1 MLPSRTAVTMP
12 PVPTTGPGRSTKR
25 VLGAGRSL
33 LAAALCAQVAHVVL
47 YGSIFPT
54 AGAHEY
60 FRWYIPLVAVL
71 SLCGLA
77 LVPVSIA
84 ASVLTRGRISSTAL
98 LPECAPG
105 DAPNAIARLALSS
118 AAFLLLQESIERTAV
133 SGSIQTV
140 TFSPLALLVAGIV
153 LVVAAAAVVALERTL
168 DTLAGRPQPCAR
180 PRGSVSARWV
190 ARTLRVARRRPESVH
205 GGLRAPPLAA

>member
-25 VLGAGRSL
+25 VLGAGRSF

-98 LPECAPG
+98 LPERAPG

-140 TFSPLALLVAGIV
+140 TFSPLGTYTAKSPTRAIKRLFKQGKGGMSSGRMPGTTPSTACNVATN
-153 LVVAAAAVVALERTL
+153 AR
-168 DTLAGRPQPCAR
+168 GRSSTR
-180 PRGSVSARWV
+180 PTG
-190 ARTLRVARRRPESVH
+190 ESS
-205 GGLRAPPLAA
+205 